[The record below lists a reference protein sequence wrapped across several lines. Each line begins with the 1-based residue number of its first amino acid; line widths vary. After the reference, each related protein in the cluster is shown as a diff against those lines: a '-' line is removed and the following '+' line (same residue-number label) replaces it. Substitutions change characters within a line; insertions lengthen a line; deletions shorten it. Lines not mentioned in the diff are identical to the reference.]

1 MKKIDSF
8 FKTMSIEDFDN
19 MFKRNGINNYKYNK
33 RLSFKSSIKRF
44 IIAGISIF
52 TISLIGFIAFIVK
65 SLQIIHPT
73 LYIFGMIVGLGWFLT
88 GISIIKRI

>member
-1 MKKIDSF
+1 MREEDLCIHYG
-8 FKTMSIEDFDN
+8 FKTSQELEMEK
-19 MFKRNGINNYKYNK
+19 MVEEHNK
-33 RLSFKSSIKRF
+33 ILSFKRKVKGF
-44 IIAGISIF
+44 TIAGASVF

-88 GISIIKRI
+88 GISIIKKI